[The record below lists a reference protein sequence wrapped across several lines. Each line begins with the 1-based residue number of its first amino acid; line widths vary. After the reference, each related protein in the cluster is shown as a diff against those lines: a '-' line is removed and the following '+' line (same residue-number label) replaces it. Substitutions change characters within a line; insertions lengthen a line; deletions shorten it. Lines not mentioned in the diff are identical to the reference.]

1 MKVLLLDSKE
11 FGYELIEKEG
21 DLVDPGTRGQKEDME
36 DVLVGMVAIE
46 KGDGETI
53 YPEVEDD
60 IGSVTKSIGK
70 RTLLLYPYAH
80 LSSELAP
87 ASQARVAFNGLY
99 EYLRAKGIDVK
110 KAPFGWNKSF
120 HIRIKGH
127 PMAEQLKTYAAKR
140 RAAEAPKEKF
150 YKYYVID
157 ENGDEYPIDP
167 AVDAGS
173 QPPFNAGNDRFA
185 MLRTFVKNELEGRAA
200 GGKEPSHIL
209 NMRKLELVDYC
220 PESDIGNMKWY
231 PNGVLIKDLILDYA
245 FNEVARKWGAIK
257 MQNPLIYRTDV
268 ESIRMLQ
275 GEFHERDY
283 KIEGEDMVLRF
294 ASDPGAFPFVQK
306 VSFSYKQLPFK
317 VYEEATCFRREQKG
331 EVSGLMRVRNFL
343 MTDHHAFCLD
353 ERMAMEE
360 FTKLTRIFKRLMDD
374 IIAGGYWVI
383 GFEIVDEY
391 YEKYREFFKSLLKE
405 VKMPAFF
412 KLMNR
417 MSHYYAFKNEFQ
429 AVFPDGNNLQI
440 STVQWDVKNGARFS
454 LYFTDADGTRK
465 PVPIIIHASSF
476 GSIERAL
483 AAILERASWMEKGG
497 LAPTLPFWLSP
508 EQIRILP
515 ISADRHLGYAEGVA
529 TKLEEQGL
537 RVGIDD
543 RDLSLSKKM
552 AKAKSSWI
560 PLLVTIGDRELAGG
574 PLSVSKRA
582 GSRIGKEEVAAMT
595 VEELIALSKELQ
607 RGMPTRASYL
617 SRYLSKR
624 PVFCEIRE

>member
-1 MKVLLLDSKE
+1 MKILLLDADE

-21 DLVDPGTRGQKEDME
+21 DTFDTGLKGQRDDMAA
-36 DVLVGMVAIE
+36 VLVGMVAIE
-46 KGDGETI
+46 KGDGETQ
-53 YPEVEDD
+53 YPDVDND
-60 IGSVTKSIGK
+60 IKAVMKNIGDRK
-70 RTLLLYPYAH
+70 LLLYPYAH
-80 LSSELAP
+80 LSSELA
-87 ASQARVAFNGLY
+87 QAVKAHEVFNGLY
-99 EYLRAKGIDVK
+99 EYLQAKGIDVQ

-127 PMAEQLKTYAAKR
+127 PMAEQLKTYTSKR
-140 RAAEAPKEKF
+140 KISEAPKEKF
-150 YKYYVID
+150 YKYYIID
-157 ENGDEYPIDP
+157 ENGNEYAIDP
-167 AVDAGS
+167 AADVDS
-173 QPPFNAGNDRFA
+173 QSPFDTARDKFL

-268 ESIRMLQ
+268 ESISMLQ

-306 VSFSYKQLPFK
+306 VNFSYKQLPFK
-317 VYEEATCFRREQKG
+317 VYEEATCFRKEQKG
-331 EVSGLMRVRNFL
+331 EVSGLMRVRNFT

-353 ERMAMEE
+353 ETMAKEE
-360 FTKLTRIFKRLMDD
+360 FITLTKIFKRLMDD

-391 YEKYREFFKSLLKE
+391 YEKYREFFKLLLKE

-429 AVFPDGNNLQI
+429 VVFPDGNNLQI
-440 STVQWDVKNGARFS
+440 STVQWDVKNGSRFS
-454 LYFTDADGTRK
+454 LYFTDMDGTRK

-483 AAILERASWMEKGG
+483 AAILEKASWMEKGG

-515 ISADRHLGYAEGVA
+515 ISADRHLNYAEKVA
-529 TKLEEQGL
+529 TKLEENGF

-543 RDLSLSKKM
+543 RDFSLSKKM

-560 PLLVTIGDRELAGG
+560 PLLVTIGDRELNGG
-574 PLSVSKRA
+574 TLSVSKRA
-582 GSRIGKEEVAAMT
+582 GSKIGEEEVT
-595 VEELIALSKELQ
+595 VITIDQLIALSKDLQ

-617 SRYLSKR
+617 NRYLSKR

>member
-1 MKVLLLDSKE
+1 MKILLLDADE

-21 DLVDPGTRGQKEDME
+21 DIFDTGIKGQRGDMGA
-36 DVLVGMVAIE
+36 VLVGMVAIE
-46 KGDGETI
+46 KGDGETQ
-53 YPEVEDD
+53 YPD
-60 IGSVTKSIGK
+60 IDNDIKAVMENIGDRK
-70 RTLLLYPYAH
+70 LLLYPYAH
-80 LSSELAP
+80 LSSELA
-87 ASQARVAFNGLY
+87 QATKAHEVFNGLY
-99 EYLRAKGIDVK
+99 EYLRARGIDVQ

-127 PMAEQLKTYAAKR
+127 PMAEQLKTYTAKR
-140 RAAEAPKEKF
+140 KTSEAPKEKF
-150 YKYYVID
+150 YKYYIID
-157 ENGDEYPIDP
+157 ENGNEYSIDP
-167 AVDAGS
+167 AADVDS
-173 QPPFNAGNDRFA
+173 QPPFDTKRDKFL
-185 MLRTFVKNELEGRAA
+185 MLKTFVKNELEGRAT

-268 ESIRMLQ
+268 ESISMLQ

-306 VSFSYKQLPFK
+306 VNFSYKQLPFK
-317 VYEEATCFRREQKG
+317 VYEEATCFRKEQKG
-331 EVSGLMRVRNFL
+331 EVSGLMRVRNFT

-353 ERMAMEE
+353 ETMAKDE
-360 FTKLTRIFKRLMDD
+360 FIKLTKIFKRLMDD

-429 AVFPDGNNLQI
+429 VVFPDGNNLQI
-440 STVQWDVKNGARFS
+440 STVQWDVKNGSRFS
-454 LYFTDADGTRK
+454 LYFTDMDGTRK

-483 AAILERASWMEKGG
+483 AAILEKASWMEKGG

-515 ISADRHLGYAEGVA
+515 ISADRHLNYAEKVA
-529 TKLEEQGL
+529 TELEENGF

-560 PLLVTIGDRELAGG
+560 PLIVTIGDRELNGG
-574 PLSVSKRA
+574 TLSVSKRA
-582 GSRIGKEEVAAMT
+582 GSKIGEEEVT
-595 VEELIALSKELQ
+595 VITIDQLIALSKDIQ

-617 SRYLSKR
+617 NRYLSKR